1 MKIILNG
8 KTSSG
13 TKTKHMDN
21 RYFWIKDR
29 LESERIKVEYC
40 PTSKMIAD
48 FFTKPLQ
55 GALFTKL
62 RDVVLGYKHIESL
75 QNDDEHIV
83 EERVRNE
90 IKTEN
95 TTMKESINDS
105 KDSDYVTDQ
114 KDVTWVEVV
123 KNKTRFQK
131 DDQPAILLKQSSSKK
146 I

>member
-1 MKIILNG
+1 M
-8 KTSSG
+8 
-13 TKTKHMDN
+13 
-21 RYFWIKDR
+21 
-29 LESERIKVEYC
+29 
-40 PTSKMIAD
+40 
-48 FFTKPLQ
+48 
-55 GALFTKL
+55 
-62 RDVVLGYKHIESL
+62 LGYKHIESL

-114 KDVTWVEVV
+114 KAVTWVEVV

>member
-1 MKIILNG
+1 M
-8 KTSSG
+8 
-13 TKTKHMDN
+13 
-21 RYFWIKDR
+21 
-29 LESERIKVEYC
+29 
-40 PTSKMIAD
+40 
-48 FFTKPLQ
+48 
-55 GALFTKL
+55 
-62 RDVVLGYKHIESL
+62 LGYKHIEFL

-90 IKTEN
+90 RKTEKENNN

-105 KDSDYVTDQ
+105 KDSDNVTDQ
-114 KDVTWVEVV
+114 KAVTWVEVV